1 MRLKMKELK
10 CYVFCLCFG
19 VAEVHNTFFF
29 GNTGWRVGLGR
40 YSLIQEVTRL

>member
-19 VAEVHNTFFF
+19 VAEVHNTFFLAIQ
-29 GNTGWRVGLGR
+29 VGGLA
-40 YSLIQEVTRL
+40 